1 MFGSLRLVLALMV
14 ALAHVGVSAGGYHVG
29 VPAVVGFYLL
39 SGYVVASLLAP
50 GTPMAQRP
58 LLFYGERALRLLPL
72 YYFFMLLGIVA
83 WQVAGPQPYI
93 GVERPSMAQ
102 WLANLAIVPLDFFMF
117 WPALEALVFVPPAWS
132 LGLELQFYL
141 LAPWLVRSRWA
152 MGVGIAA
159 TLAVQAAAAL
169 GAIEPDAYGYRLLC
183 GTLFVFL
190 SGAWLYQWRSGR
202 SSGWPLLGVWLAMAA
217 LAAAAGSAGRWGV
230 PFLLE
235 VQLGFLVALPLIA
248 LLSSISRR
256 QWDDAAGNLAYG
268 VFLAHFFVIWLG
280 WRSGW
285 LDETRRPLWLYLMLV
300 VGCAAI
306 AHYAVERPLVGW
318 RHRLRRSPSP
328 SLAPGKP

>member
-1 MFGSLRLVLALMV
+1 MFGSLRLALALMV
-14 ALAHVGVSAGGYHVG
+14 ALAHVGVSVGGHHLG

-93 GVERPSMAQ
+93 GVGRPSMAQ
-102 WLANLAIVPLDFFMF
+102 WLANLAIVPLDFFVF

-141 LAPWLVRSRWA
+141 LAPWLLRSRWA
-152 MGVGIAA
+152 TGAGIAA
-159 TLAVQAAAAL
+159 TLAVQAAATF
-169 GAIEPDAYGYRLLC
+169 GPIEPDAYGYRLLC

-190 SGAWLYQWRSGR
+190 SGGWLYQWRSAR
-202 SSGWPLLGVWLAMAA
+202 TPGWPLLAIWLAMAA

-235 VQLGFLVALPLIA
+235 VQIGFLVALPLIA
-248 LLSSISRR
+248 LLSRMRR
-256 QWDDAAGNLAYG
+256 RHWDDAVGNLAYG
-268 VFLAHFFVIWLG
+268 VFLAHFSVIWLG
-280 WRSGW
+280 ARLGW
-285 LDETRRPLWLYLMLV
+285 LDDARRPLWLYLALV
-300 VGCAAI
+300 IGLAGI
-306 AHYAVERPLVGW
+306 AHFTVERPLVAW
-318 RHRLRRSPSP
+318 RHRLRRSASP
-328 SLAPGKP
+328 SFGS